1 MTDTTPTARPPR
13 PYRPPDDPRLPRFA
27 SYEEEAEFWDTHE
40 FETLE
45 PISPEELVERRAIE
59 QEWRGEREHRPG

>member
-1 MTDTTPTARPPR
+1 MTDTAPTVRPPR

-59 QEWRGEREHRPG
+59 QEWRGERERRPG

>member
-13 PYRPPDDPRLPRFA
+13 PYRPPDDPRLPRFV

-45 PISPEELVERRAIE
+45 PISPQELVERRAIE
-59 QEWRGEREHRPG
+59 QEWRAEWDAGPA